1 MHEIFWFGPI
11 DHVGRQARIPRLHS
25 TSVPGTH
32 SVDTVATFRALL
44 PTSTP
49 RPCTLLT
56 ETPVAETQI
65 FLTSPALG
73 NNVANQQSPG
83 EHQELIEEEFT

>member
-25 TSVPGTH
+25 T

-56 ETPVAETQI
+56 ETPVADTQI
-65 FLTSPALG
+65 FFTSPALE